1 MMYNATH
8 KTNKPYQKMMEAC
21 DRALPEPYVFAM
33 QMVEKAPSATN
44 RRCVRFR
51 YEEGKIS
58 ASVDAPYSDK
68 SLDFG
73 IAQVQGKWNK
83 KGEFVTDDK
92 VIKFPTQSEGEKEN
106 E

>member
-1 MMYNATH
+1 M
-8 KTNKPYQKMMEAC
+8 
-21 DRALPEPYVFAM
+21 FAM

-68 SLDFG
+68 MRTLVLPAHFQLG
-73 IAQVQGKWNK
+73 AAHQGCAGQVEQKRGV
-83 KGEFVTDDK
+83 VTDDK